1 MAASRRE
8 TNTMKT
14 RARILKASRLL
25 FKAKGYEGTMIDEVA
40 EKAEI
45 SKATLYNYFPNK
57 ESLLLGNAEDELK
70 AMHFLIETEF
80 SNLENSEQKL
90 RRILE
95 YLIIDTLPYIELSR
109 KITYLNSCEDSSL
122 YKTRLD
128 MLNLFKDLIIAA
140 QAEGIFKKEI
150 SPEDISDLVMGAYFI
165 SQFAWSHIDEYSP
178 AFCREKLSRLLDKM
192 FAAVYA

>member
-8 TNTMKT
+8 TNTIKT

-25 FKAKGYEGTMIDEVA
+25 FKEKGYESTMIDEVA
-40 EKAEI
+40 EKAEV

-57 ESLLLGNAEDELK
+57 ESLLLGTAEDEIK
-70 AMHFLIETEF
+70 TMHFLIETEF
-80 SNLENSEQKL
+80 ANLENSEKKL
-90 RRILE
+90 RRVLE
-95 YLIIDTLPYIELSR
+95 YLIIDSFPYIELSR
-109 KITYLNSCEDSSL
+109 KITYLNSCEDSAL

-128 MLNLFKDLIIAA
+128 MLNLYKDLIVAA

-150 SPEDISDLVMGAYFI
+150 PPDDIADLVMGAYFI
-165 SQFAWSHIDEYSP
+165 SQFNWAHVDGYS
-178 AFCREKLSRLLDKM
+178 AEFCKKKLNCLLDKM